1 MTNMTREDRL
11 LASFLSLI
19 EDHRKDF
26 AGYVRDVEN
35 VRYCHMP
42 IDSQQINRC
51 EYALRNMEVRLMTI
65 SDCIHYLPSDRE
77 DRRDELVTIKSEWTQ
92 SKQRVDGFLRD
103 ILHIVDKTARALRP
117 LTMLDAQQLD

>member
-1 MTNMTREDRL
+1 MSALSREERL
-11 LASFLSLI
+11 LDSFLSLI

-35 VRYCHMP
+35 VRYCHTP

-65 SDCIHYLPSDRE
+65 ADCIHHLPADRA
-77 DRRDELVTIKSEWTQ
+77 DHRDELVEIKAEWTHMK
-92 SKQRVDGFLRD
+92 SRVDGFLQD
-103 ILHIVDKTARALRP
+103 ILRIVDKTSKALRP
-117 LTMLDAQQLD
+117 VRETIEEH